1 MWANNK
7 GRHQSRGWDICSH
20 GQRRHGCGNQRE
32 RRDEDDPKFLTEI
45 APPEFGGSGRGN
57 TYPAP
62 NVGSLDV
69 RRTEIMRK
77 LIQGSALALLVA
89 LAAAS
94 AAAQAQSPDRAE
106 GEAKAKGGQEQ
117 APAKGAPDSPPQHQ
131 VIGPPNAGPIA
142 MKGEEPAGPGASPQ
156 TVPSTVSTEN
166 ATKDEHW
173 WLDRGLALSPEQKQQ
188 IYKTLARDGAQAG
201 AGTGIF
207 AEPSAVV
214 PADAKLYVVPKEL
227 AAAIPYIE
235 HFKYVV
241 SQNKVVLVD
250 PVNGV
255 VAAVVGQ

>member
-1 MWANNK
+1 V
-7 GRHQSRGWDICSH
+7 DTP
-20 GQRRHGCGNQRE
+20 
-32 RRDEDDPKFLTEI
+32 EDK
-45 APPEFGGSGRGN
+45 
-57 TYPAP
+57 
-62 NVGSLDV
+62 
-69 RRTEIMRK
+69 IMRK
-77 LIQGSALALLVA
+77 SVRSGAFAIILALATGSALT
-89 LAAAS
+89 
-94 AAAQAQSPDRAE
+94 QAQSPDRAE
-106 GEAKAKGGQEQ
+106 SEAKAKGGQEA

-142 MKGEEPAGPGASPQ
+142 AKGDGPVVPGASSQ
-156 TVPSTVSTEN
+156 TVPSTMSADNN
-166 ATKDEHW
+166 AKDEHW
-173 WLDRGLALSPEQKQQ
+173 WLDRGIALSAEQKQQ

-201 AGTGIF
+201 AGIGIF

-214 PADAKLYVVPKEL
+214 PTEAKLYEVPKEL

>member
-1 MWANNK
+1 
-7 GRHQSRGWDICSH
+7 
-20 GQRRHGCGNQRE
+20 
-32 RRDEDDPKFLTEI
+32 
-45 APPEFGGSGRGN
+45 
-57 TYPAP
+57 
-62 NVGSLDV
+62 
-69 RRTEIMRK
+69 MRK

-89 LAAAS
+89 LAAVS

-142 MKGEEPAGPGASPQ
+142 AKGEGPAVPGASSQ
-156 TVPSTVSTEN
+156 TTPSTVSTEN
-166 ATKDEHW
+166 TAKDEHW
-173 WLDRGLALSPEQKQQ
+173 WLDRGLALSAEQKQQ

-214 PADAKLYVVPKEL
+214 PTEAKLHEVPKEL

-235 HFKYVV
+235 DFKYVV

-255 VAAVVGQ
+255 VAAVIDQ

>member
-1 MWANNK
+1 MRAK
-7 GRHQSRGWDICSH
+7 RTPGI
-20 GQRRHGCGNQRE
+20 RREWGE
-32 RRDEDDPKFLTEI
+32 W
-45 APPEFGGSGRGN
+45 N
-57 TYPAP
+57 TCPAP

-69 RRTEIMRK
+69 WRTQIMRK
-77 LIQGSALALLVA
+77 LIQGSTLALLVG
-89 LAAAS
+89 LAAIT

-117 APAKGAPDSPPQHQ
+117 VPAKGAPDSPAQHQ

-142 MKGEEPAGPGASPQ
+142 AKGNGPAIPGASPQ
-156 TVPSTVSTEN
+156 TEPSNASSEN
-166 ATKDEHW
+166 NAKDEHW
-173 WLDRGLALSPEQKQQ
+173 WLDRGLALTAEQKQQ

-214 PADAKLYVVPKEL
+214 PTEAKLYEVPKEL

-235 HFKYVV
+235 DFKYVV

-255 VAAVVGQ
+255 VAAVIGQ

>member
-1 MWANNK
+1 
-7 GRHQSRGWDICSH
+7 
-20 GQRRHGCGNQRE
+20 
-32 RRDEDDPKFLTEI
+32 
-45 APPEFGGSGRGN
+45 
-57 TYPAP
+57 
-62 NVGSLDV
+62 
-69 RRTEIMRK
+69 MRK
-77 LIQGSALALLVA
+77 SVRSGAFAIILALATGSALT
-89 LAAAS
+89 
-94 AAAQAQSPDRAE
+94 QAQSPDRAE
-106 GEAKAKGGQEQ
+106 SEAKAKGGQEQ

-142 MKGEEPAGPGASPQ
+142 AKGEGPAVPGASPQ

-166 ATKDEHW
+166 AAKDEHW

-214 PADAKLYVVPKEL
+214 PTEAKLYVVPKEL